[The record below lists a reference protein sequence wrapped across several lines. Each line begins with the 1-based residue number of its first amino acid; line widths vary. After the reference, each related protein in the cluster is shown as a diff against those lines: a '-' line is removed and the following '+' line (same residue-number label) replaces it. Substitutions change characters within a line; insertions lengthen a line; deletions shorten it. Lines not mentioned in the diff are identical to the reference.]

1 LAIALPNASGIES
14 FFASF
19 CLQKEVLVSFL
30 TFPGRLYCKSQGLAN
45 KVGIGRVKMAECAA
59 LFRPTFRAK
68 QGHHLLYFII
78 SASNPVKLRAGRAN
92 EGHAN

>member
-1 LAIALPNASGIES
+1 LAIALPNASGIQS

-19 CLQKEVLVSFL
+19 CLQKEVLVLFL

-45 KVGIGRVKMAECAA
+45 KVGSGRVKMAGCAA

-68 QGHHLLYFII
+68 QGPFII
-78 SASNPVKLRAGRAN
+78 FHHIGLESSKTSGRSR
-92 EGHAN
+92 E